1 MMKWTASF
9 SLIKKPY
16 YLLLLFLISAL
27 AIYIFNNTRKDTHDY
42 KLITV
47 KQGDLQES
55 ISALALIVPSKLV
68 NIGTQVTGQVKK
80 IHVNVG
86 DIVDKN
92 TLIAEINATSQ
103 ENELTASQARLESL
117 QAQLHAKIATSNL
130 DAVNFQRQKKM
141 LHKNLTSILEF
152 EEAEVTLKVSR
163 AEIKSLEAQVQ
174 EARILVDT
182 ARINLGYTRITSPI
196 SGTVVAI
203 LANEGQTLNANQTT
217 PNLVKVANL
226 STMSIVAKI
235 SEADIS
241 KVKIGQKATFS
252 TLGARNEIY
261 TTSVKNIEPAPIN
274 INQSDDISE
283 PTQGGIYYRATMDID
298 NRENQFRAL
307 MTTQINIISSEA
319 KNTLLI
325 PSVLLKKRNSD
336 GSYSIDILDSHGNP
350 SPRNIKI
357 GMNNRVMAQV
367 LEGLT
372 SDDKIITNMP

>member
-1 MMKWTASF
+1 MVGRAF
-9 SLIKKPY
+9 LKKNKMA
-16 YLLLLFLISAL
+16 LLLLCFSIII
-27 AIYIFNNTRKDTHDY
+27 AIVSFTFRESNKKKDFD
-42 KLITV
+42 IVSV
-47 KQGDLQES
+47 KKGDIEES

-80 IHVNVG
+80 IHVSVG
-86 DIVDKN
+86 DIVEKN
-92 TLIAEINATSQ
+92 TLIAEIDATSQ
-103 ENELTASQARLESL
+103 ENDLTASHARLESL

-130 DAVNFQRQKKM
+130 DAVNFQRQKEM
-141 LHKNLTSILEF
+141 LQKNFSSTLEF
-152 EEAEVTLKVSR
+152 ERAEVTLKVSR

-182 ARINLGYTRITSPI
+182 ARINLGYTRIMSPI

-203 LANEGQTLNANQTT
+203 LATEGQTLNANQTT

-241 KVKIGQKATFS
+241 KVEVRQKATFS

-261 TTSVKNIEPAPIN
+261 TTSIKNIEPAPIN
-274 INQSDDISE
+274 INQNDDISE

-298 NRENQFRAL
+298 NRKNKFRAL
-307 MTTQINIISSEA
+307 MTTQIKIILSEE

-325 PSVLLKKRNSD
+325 PSVLLKKINSD
-336 GSYSIDILDSHGNP
+336 GSYSINVVGPQGNP
-350 SPRNIKI
+350 SQRRIKI
-357 GMNNRVMAQV
+357 GINNRVMAQV
-367 LEGLT
+367 IEGLT